1 MKLKR
6 LLAYII
12 DILIVGFVASAISSI
27 EVINP
32 YYDNYIETYEK
43 YSKEM
48 DSLNEDNVFDKI
60 KSEEFVL
67 DYQNVL
73 KYGVYS
79 SVISISCYIL
89 YFGGFQKWNKNQTVG
104 KKLMRLKVVN
114 KNNKDDVRLWQ
125 YILRTIIVYN
135 LLFNSLSVVVSYMFK
150 GNLFFTTSIITSI
163 IGYVITYVGYIMILF
178 RKDGCG
184 LHDFVSG
191 TKVVEV

>member
-12 DILIVGFVASAISSI
+12 DILIVGFIASAISSI

-32 YYDNYIETYEK
+32 YYDNYIGAYEK

-79 SVISISCYIL
+79 SVICITCYIL

>member
-32 YYDNYIETYEK
+32 YYDNYIEAYEK

>member
-6 LLAYII
+6 LLAYVI
-12 DILIVGFVASAISSI
+12 DILLVGFIASAISSI

-32 YYDNYIETYEK
+32 YYDNYIEAYEK

-79 SVISISCYIL
+79 SAISITCYIL

-163 IGYVITYVGYIMILF
+163 IGYVITSVGYIMILF

-184 LHDFVSG
+184 LHDLVSG

>member
-12 DILIVGFVASAISSI
+12 DILIVGFIASAISSI

-32 YYDNYIETYEK
+32 YYDNYIEAYEK

-79 SVISISCYIL
+79 SVICITCYIL

-191 TKVVEV
+191 TKVVK

>member
-12 DILIVGFVASAISSI
+12 DILIVGFVASALANIDI
-27 EVINP
+27 LNP
-32 YYDNYIETYEK
+32 YLDNYIEAYEK
-43 YSKEM
+43 YSKKM

-79 SVISISCYIL
+79 SVISIICYIL

>member
-12 DILIVGFVASAISSI
+12 DILIVGFIASAISSI

-32 YYDNYIETYEK
+32 YYDNYIEAYEK

-79 SVISISCYIL
+79 SVICITCYIL

-184 LHDFVSG
+184 FHDLVSG

>member
-32 YYDNYIETYEK
+32 YCDNYIEAYEK

-79 SVISISCYIL
+79 SVICITCYIL

>member
-6 LLAYII
+6 LLAYVI
-12 DILIVGFVASAISSI
+12 DILIVGFIASAISSI

-32 YYDNYIETYEK
+32 YYDNYIEAYEK

-79 SVISISCYIL
+79 SVICITCYIL

>member
-12 DILIVGFVASAISSI
+12 DILIVGFIASAISSI

-32 YYDNYIETYEK
+32 YYDNYIEAYEK

-79 SVISISCYIL
+79 SVICITCYIL

>member
-12 DILIVGFVASAISSI
+12 DILIVGFVASALANIDI
-27 EVINP
+27 LNP
-32 YYDNYIETYEK
+32 YLDNYIEAYEK

-79 SVISISCYIL
+79 SVICITCYIL
-89 YFGGFQKWNKNQTVG
+89 YFGGFQKWNKNQTG
-104 KKLMRLKVVN
+104 
-114 KNNKDDVRLWQ
+114 
-125 YILRTIIVYN
+125 
-135 LLFNSLSVVVSYMFK
+135 
-150 GNLFFTTSIITSI
+150 
-163 IGYVITYVGYIMILF
+163 
-178 RKDGCG
+178 
-184 LHDFVSG
+184 
-191 TKVVEV
+191 

>member
-12 DILIVGFVASAISSI
+12 DILIVGFVASALANIDI
-27 EVINP
+27 LNP
-32 YYDNYIETYEK
+32 YLDNYIEAYEK

-79 SVISISCYIL
+79 SVISIICYIL